1 MSLDLTGQRFG
12 MLVVQSETEPIRDA
26 RGHLVR
32 RYNCI
37 CDCGNVKIFRYS
49 SLRSGN
55 INSCGCT
62 RFPKKPRADL
72 TGMRFGSL
80 TVVSEA
86 EKYVQKSGDKLRRWN
101 CLCDCGNM
109 TTVLHNNLTKPDG
122 IRSCGHCGRF
132 RRPRSSG
139 SAYDLTGN
147 RYGLLTV
154 LSQAEPR
161 IRSNGNRKYM
171 WLCRCD
177 CGNETFKEEWN
188 LISGHTRSCG
198 CLEKYSIKGKK
209 FGMLTVISRAYDH
222 KGMRYWN
229 CLCDCGNEAVIYQ
242 DDLFWGS
249 AANCGCVRHGK
260 QLLDLTGQRFGR
272 LTVLREVPPVLS
284 SKGVPERTWMCRC
297 DCGRE
302 IVVRQKNLKNKV
314 TRSCGCLRKEKSKKR
329 SNQAGHVLPV

>member
-1 MSLDLTGQRFG
+1 
-12 MLVVQSETEPIRDA
+12 
-26 RGHLVR
+26 
-32 RYNCI
+32 
-37 CDCGNVKIFRYS
+37 
-49 SLRSGN
+49 
-55 INSCGCT
+55 
-62 RFPKKPRADL
+62 
-72 TGMRFGSL
+72 MRFGSL

-101 CLCDCGNM
+101 CLCDCGNS

-177 CGNETFKEEWN
+177 CGNETVKEEWN

-198 CLEKYSIKGKK
+198 CLEKYSVKGKK
-209 FGMLTVISRAYDH
+209 FGMLTVISRAADR

-229 CLCDCGNEAVIYQ
+229 CLCDCGNKAVICQ

-249 AANCGCVRHGK
+249 ATNCGCVRHGK

-284 SKGVPERTWMCRC
+284 SKGVPERTWLCRC

-314 TRSCGCLRKEKSKKR
+314 TRSCGCLRREKAKKR
-329 SNQAGHVLPV
+329 PN